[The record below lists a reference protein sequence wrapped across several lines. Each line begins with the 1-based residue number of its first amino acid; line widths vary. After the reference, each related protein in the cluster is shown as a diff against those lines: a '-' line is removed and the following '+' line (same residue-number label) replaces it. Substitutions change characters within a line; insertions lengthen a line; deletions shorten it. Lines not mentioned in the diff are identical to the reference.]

1 MQVSTGGFLLIA
13 LDSEYKTGGCRKF
26 LAENFHVGDIVKLRV
41 NGDIQSL
48 EGVLA
53 LSGKEACRIVLDNDA
68 WFTVNSNK
76 TQLTGLIE
84 NYKSQSGVQL
94 FVVRDGSHQQA
105 ATVSDGKFSIDL
117 SLNPGANYFDI
128 ILKSGNLNIAEQ
140 AVVVYSKI
148 SSVNQS
154 ELVMWVEQFP
164 NAKVLTNRKAVKALV
179 DNVKR
184 AGFTS
189 IGLDVKGPEG
199 YVSYRKMIYP
209 KLHILQQPKSGKTS
223 KR

>member
-1 MQVSTGGFLLIA
+1 M
-13 LDSEYKTGGCRKF
+13 
-26 LAENFHVGDIVKLRV
+26 
-41 NGDIQSL
+41 
-48 EGVLA
+48 
-53 LSGKEACRIVLDNDA
+53 
-68 WFTVNSNK
+68 
-76 TQLTGLIE
+76 
-84 NYKSQSGVQL
+84 
-94 FVVRDGSHQQA
+94 
-105 ATVSDGKFSIDL
+105 
-117 SLNPGANYFDI
+117 
-128 ILKSGNLNIAEQ
+128 NIAEQ

-209 KLHILQQPKSGKTS
+209 KLHILQQPKIRQNK
-223 KR
+223 